1 MIKELETLDLSKY
14 TENSANLVK
23 KELANASNVLSNEEA
38 TKTEVDEAVENLR
51 KAKESLVEKDNS
63 SNSNE
68 TNSNDVDSLSRDEN
82 NKNLPKTG
90 EIISSSVILIIAG
103 VLIFGGI
110 LIFKKK
116 KILK

>member
-1 MIKELETLDLSKY
+1 MIKELEALDLSKY
-14 TENSANLVK
+14 TEKSANFVK
-23 KELANASNVLSNEEA
+23 KELANASKVLSNKEA

-51 KAKESLVEKDNS
+51 RAKESLVEKDNS

-68 TNSNDVDSLSRDEN
+68 TESNE
-82 NKNLPKTG
+82 NLPKTG
-90 EIISSSVILIIAG
+90 DVISSSVILIIAG
-103 VLIFGGI
+103 VLIFGGV